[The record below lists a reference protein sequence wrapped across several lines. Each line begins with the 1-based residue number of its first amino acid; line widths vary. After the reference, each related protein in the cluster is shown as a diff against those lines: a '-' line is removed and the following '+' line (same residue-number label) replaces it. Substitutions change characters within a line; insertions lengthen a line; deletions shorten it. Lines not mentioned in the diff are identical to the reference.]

1 MRNCDFD
8 LYIHISGT
16 VEVKDKS
23 DDALINAIFSNKSY
37 TEIYDITE
45 YPSSP
50 SRGYRNYSD
59 NEENEENEE

>member
-1 MRNCDFD
+1 MKNCDFD
-8 LYIHISGT
+8 LYIHIHGS
-16 VEVKDKS
+16 VEVEDKS
-23 DDALINAIFSNKSY
+23 DDALIAAIFSDEGY

-59 NEENEENEE
+59 DEENEEK